1 MKKWPYALLVIMGFS
16 IAILANAQR
25 AQSAL
30 GGSVDSIEA
39 DKKALSAV
47 QGAVA
52 SHTGYTV
59 QEIASAGN
67 TVREYVSPSGVVFGI
82 AWSGLVPPDL
92 TQLLGSYVGE
102 YQEALQKTP
111 RRKGSRHLRVDTPG
125 LIVEKWGHMRN
136 LQGRA
141 YAPALIPPGVRV
153 EEIK

>member
-1 MKKWPYALLVIMGFS
+1 MKIRLHTLLIILGSLV
-16 IAILANAQR
+16 AVLANASR

-47 QGAVA
+47 QSAEA

-59 QEIASAGN
+59 QEINSTAN

-92 TQLLGSYVGE
+92 TQLLGSYAGE
-102 YQEALQKTP
+102 YQETLQKTL
-111 RRKGSRHLRVDTPG
+111 RRKGRRHVRVETPG

-141 YAPALIPPGVRV
+141 YAPALIPPGVSV
-153 EEIK
+153 DEIK